1 MVEVGVAHF
10 YLVEVILLF
19 CGILQQKKTTIVTL
33 SQQNIDFFRVNCNLE
48 DV

>member
-19 CGILQQKKTTIVTL
+19 CGILQQKR
-33 SQQNIDFFRVNCNLE
+33 QQL
-48 DV
+48 